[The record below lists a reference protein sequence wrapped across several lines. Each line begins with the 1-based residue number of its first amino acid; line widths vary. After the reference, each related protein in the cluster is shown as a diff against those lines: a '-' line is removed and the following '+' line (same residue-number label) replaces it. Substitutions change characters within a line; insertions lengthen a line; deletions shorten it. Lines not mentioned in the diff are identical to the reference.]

1 MHSLFWKIF
10 LAMWLSIVGFSAAIG
25 MLNDTLARKQWA
37 EQPQES
43 FERGLYRI
51 SQRAQQALLDEGR
64 RGLRD
69 ELLNIPRMTRSHIY
83 VVDGQNR
90 EVLGRDN
97 ALARLVE
104 QGAGMD
110 SESVSGAA
118 GEAFTM
124 YTVNRTP
131 PRPILAP
138 GPQGTALRLAAAAL
152 ISAVISFFL
161 ARSLATPLGHM
172 RRASQK
178 IASGELSTRVVPEVG
193 RRQDEIGQLAID
205 FDEMAARL
213 QAMQVANQRLLQ
225 DVSHELRSPLARLSV
240 ALEIARNKGPGPVE
254 SEIDRIGL
262 ESQRLE
268 TLVNDVLALLRET
281 SETVNKL
288 DEDFDLTELLSDLV
302 GVVNYEVPEGKPG
315 IDWRPSDAVPFR
327 GDRELLWRAA
337 ENLVRN
343 ALRHTDPDRG
353 VEVGLDSSRRA
364 SRVTITVRDYG
375 PGVPE
380 AELEKIFEPF
390 YRVQESRDRGSGGH
404 GLGLSIAA
412 TAVRRHG
419 GEISARN
426 AEDAGLIVTISL
438 PRRTA

>member
-10 LAMWLSIVGFSAAIG
+10 LTMWLSIVGFSAAIG

-51 SQRAQQALLDEGR
+51 SQRAQQALLDEGS

-69 ELLNIPRMTRSHIY
+69 ELLNVPRMTRSHIY
-83 VVDGQNR
+83 VVDEANR
-90 EVLGRDN
+90 EVLGRDR
-97 ALARLVE
+97 ALERLVE

-110 SESVSGAA
+110 SESVRGAD
-118 GEAFTM
+118 GRSFTM

-161 ARSLATPLGHM
+161 ARSLATPLEHM
-172 RRASQK
+172 RRASRE
-178 IASGELSTRVVPEVG
+178 IAAGELSTRVGPKVG
-193 RRQDEIGQLAID
+193 KRQDEIGQLAAD
-205 FDEMAARL
+205 FDNMATRL

-240 ALEIARNKGPGPVE
+240 ALEIARKKGPGPVA
-254 SEIDRIGL
+254 SEIDRIAL
-262 ESQRLE
+262 ESERLE
-268 TLVNDVLALLRET
+268 TLVNDVLGLLRET
-281 SETVNKL
+281 SESVRKL
-288 DEDFDLTELLSDLV
+288 DEDFDLTELLNDLV
-302 GVVNYEVPEGKPG
+302 DIANYEVPEGKPG
-315 IDWRPSDAVPFR
+315 IAWQPGEPVPFR

-353 VEVGLDSSRRA
+353 IEVGLDTSRRK
-364 SRVTITVRDYG
+364 SRIYITVRDYG
-375 PGVPE
+375 HGVPDS
-380 AELEKIFEPF
+380 ELEKIFEPF

-419 GEISARN
+419 GEITARN
-426 AEDAGLIVTISL
+426 AADKGLIVRISL
-438 PRRTA
+438 PQPV